1 MRPIAAAFQVG
12 VEEAAMGVIRVA
24 DSSMVNA
31 LKLVS
36 VRRGYDPRDFVLVA
50 FGGGGAMHAGALIR
64 ELRVKKAIIPANPA
78 VFSAWGM
85 LAADLR
91 QDFVRTSVCPEDQV
105 DPFDLTSL
113 FAKMEAEAMVLMR
126 EQSIPQERI
135 AFRRFVDARYAGQE
149 HTVKVPVAGGTIE
162 ERDIGEIK
170 ESFRRLHEQAY
181 GFHLD
186 SPIELV
192 NYHLTALGVVEKP
205 QVTRIEAGGL
215 ALGKA
220 EKARRRVN
228 FDELGFHEC
237 PVYERDLLPVGKA
250 MGDRWSSRS
259 RPRLP

>member
-1 MRPIAAAFQVG
+1 
-12 VEEAAMGVIRVA
+12 
-24 DSSMVNA
+24 
-31 LKLVS
+31 
-36 VRRGYDPRDFVLVA
+36 
-50 FGGGGAMHAGALIR
+50 
-64 ELRVKKAIIPANPA
+64 
-78 VFSAWGM
+78 
-85 LAADLR
+85 
-91 QDFVRTSVCPEDQV
+91 
-105 DPFDLTSL
+105 
-113 FAKMEAEAMVLMR
+113 
-126 EQSIPQERI
+126 
-135 AFRRFVDARYAGQE
+135 
-149 HTVKVPVAGGTIE
+149 VKVPVAGGTIE

-250 MGDRWSSRS
+250 MGGPLVIEEPASTTVVFPDQRVLRDEHGFLHLEGCAK
-259 RPRLP
+259 P